1 MTAASYLSLIAA
13 FLRRIRYIFV
23 AVAGLYAAWLL
34 FAWLALPPILQSQAE
49 KFVLARSGHHLT
61 MDRPAFN
68 PFLLRLHLRNVKL
81 TEPDGAHLLSFR
93 NLIVDFSTTS
103 LFRRAYVFDEIALD
117 NLDATLIVLPKNRL
131 NWSGLI
137 DAFRSKEKKPSS
149 ELPRLVIR
157 KISLT
162 GAQAYLADRRTATER
177 AARIEPMTLELNDLS
192 TLPNGKGR
200 YEVTARTSFGANI
213 AWDGVLT
220 LKPVSMAGHLRVDGI
235 SLSRLASYMPL
246 PATIAAPQG
255 VARFSLSYR
264 AGMIE
269 DVFNLKLSNIAAR
282 LDDFKVQGKTDASA
296 VVSAG
301 RIALDGGRF
310 DLTKRRVGFQ
320 TLAISGGNLQAVRD
334 AKGRINWQVLLPKP
348 AKQAAAPQSAAPGWH
363 YRIEKIALSGFGL
376 QLRDAG
382 PGASFALEDIAAET
396 GPVSDDLGQPLPV
409 KVSLRSRDGGTF
421 SAEGTV
427 VPTAP
432 SADLQIKLDGL
443 NLAPVQP
450 YLARTTTLKLTSGN
464 VSSDGHLVF
473 VGKNADY
480 TGGFAVRNLRILTT
494 DGQVFLAWTSLSS
507 TTLAV
512 SNAKL
517 RMRELLLDGLDTR
530 LIIAKDKSI
539 NFTKILRTSAAKPAV
554 PPPSAPQ
561 TADVSAP
568 VSPVAA
574 PVPPAVK
581 PAAPLFPVHIARLRI
596 LRSQMEFADHSLAL
610 PFGTHI
616 HALNGTLV
624 NISTRQGG
632 APARLLVNGQIDDYG
647 MAHGEGL
654 VDLFKPTDNL
664 DIKVDFTNV
673 EMARLTPYSATFAG
687 RKIESGKL
695 TLHLQYKIKNRQM
708 LGDNQIIM
716 DKITLGER
724 VKSPQAKDLPLE
736 LAIAILEDSDGRID
750 LGLPVSGSL
759 DDPKFSYGGIIW
771 KAITN
776 VLTKIVT
783 APFRALGA
791 LFGGGDDKFDGI
803 VFVAGSP
810 ALSPPE
816 QEKLNA
822 FAAGL
827 QKHPKLGVTLH
838 GTWSEADRS
847 ALQDLELRRQIAG
860 KLGLSTEGDPGL
872 LTPDQPK
879 VKEALEA
886 LYSSKFGNGGLAAMR
901 EGYGKANPGKIE
913 TPTSGRIM
921 SLFTG
926 LIGSKKDL
934 SATEVAGL
942 KGADFHVILY
952 KKLVAAEV
960 VTDAALQ
967 QLAQARG
974 NLILSGLQ
982 KAQAPMDRIKLD
994 AVAKADADGKEVPV
1008 KVDMAPVAP
1017 PPDQTAA
1024 PAHP

>member
-1 MTAASYLSLIAA
+1 MTTTFRFSSIVG
-13 FLRRIRYIFV
+13 FLHKIRHILV
-23 AVAGLYAAWLL
+23 ALAGLYVAWLL
-34 FAWLALPPILQSQAE
+34 FAWLALPPLLQSQAE
-49 KFVLARSGHHLT
+49 KIVLARSGHHLT
-61 MDRPAFN
+61 MDKPSFN

-81 TEPDGAHLLSFR
+81 TEPGGQHLLSFR
-93 NLIVDFSTTS
+93 SLIVEFSSTS

-131 NWSGLI
+131 NWTGLI
-137 DAFRSKEKKPSS
+137 EAFQSKEKKPSG
-149 ELPRLVIR
+149 ELPRLLIR

-162 GAQAYLADRRTATER
+162 EAQATLTDRRTGVER
-177 AARIEPMTLELNDLS
+177 TARVEPMTLELTDLS

-200 YEVTARTSFGANI
+200 YEITARTSFGARI
-213 AWDGVLT
+213 AWDGILA
-220 LKPVSMAGHLRVDGI
+220 LKPIQMTGHLQVTGI
-235 SLSRLASYMPL
+235 SLPRLAQYMPL
-246 PATIAAPQG
+246 PGTIAAPEG
-255 VARFSLSYR
+255 VAAFSTSYQ

-269 DVFNLKLSNIAAR
+269 DAFNLKLSNLAFR
-282 LDDFKVQGKTDASA
+282 LDGFKIAGKADPSA
-296 VVSAG
+296 VATAG
-301 RIALDGGRF
+301 RIALSGGRF
-310 DLTKRRVGFQ
+310 DLSRRSISFKALS
-320 TLAISGGNLQAVRD
+320 LAGGNVQAVRD
-334 AKGRINWQVLLPKP
+334 AKGRINWQALVP
-348 AKQAAAPQSAAPGWH
+348 AKQTTAPQTPAHGGGWH
-363 YRIEKIALSGFGL
+363 YRIEKVDVSGFGL
-376 QLRDAG
+376 QFRDAG

-396 GPVSDDLGQPLPV
+396 GPVSEDLGQPLPL
-409 KVSLRSRDGGTF
+409 KVSFRSRDGGTF

-443 NLAPVQP
+443 NIAPVQP

-464 VSSDGHLVF
+464 VSSEGHLVF
-473 VGKNADY
+473 ADKQADY
-480 TGGFAVRNLRILTT
+480 TGGFAVRNLRILTA
-494 DGQVFLAWTSLSS
+494 DGQTFLAWTSLST
-507 TTLAV
+507 TTLTTAN
-512 SNAKL
+512 NAKL
-517 RMRELLLDGLDTR
+517 AMRELLLDGLDTR
-530 LIIAKDKSI
+530 LIIAQDKSI
-539 NFTKILRTSAAKPAV
+539 NFTKILRTNAIK
-554 PPPSAPQ
+554 PPPSAPL
-561 TADVSAP
+561 AAVAEPVPVARAP
-568 VSPVAA
+568 VAQAA
-574 PVPPAVK
+574 K
-581 PAAPLFPVHIARLRI
+581 PAASLFPVHIGRLRI

-616 HALNGTLV
+616 HALNGTIV
-624 NISTRQGG
+624 NISTRPG

-647 MAHGEGL
+647 MAHSEGL
-654 VDLFKPTDNL
+654 VDLFKPTDNM

-695 TLHLQYKIKNRQM
+695 TLHLQYKLKNRQM

-791 LFGGGDDKFDGI
+791 LFGGDTDKFDGI
-803 VFVAGSP
+803 VFAAGSP

-827 QKHPKLGVTLH
+827 KKHPKLGVTLH
-838 GTWSEADRS
+838 GTWSDADRS
-847 ALQDLELRRQIAG
+847 ALQDLQLRREIAG

-879 VKEALEA
+879 VKAALEA

-901 EGYGKANPGKIE
+901 EGYGKVNPGKIE

-926 LIGSKKDL
+926 IIGSKKDL
-934 SATEVAGL
+934 SAADVAGL
-942 KGADFHVILY
+942 KGTDFHVVLY
-952 KKLVAAEV
+952 QKLVAAEV

-967 QLAQARG
+967 QLAQVRG
-974 NLILSGLQ
+974 SLVLGELQ

-994 AVAKADADGKEVPV
+994 APAKADADGKNVPL
-1008 KVDMAPVAP
+1008 KVDMAPVAAP
-1017 PPDQTAA
+1017 SSQAA
-1024 PAHP
+1024 VPQPAR

>member
-1 MTAASYLSLIAA
+1 MTTTFRFSSIVG
-13 FLRRIRYIFV
+13 FLHKIRHILV
-23 AVAGLYAAWLL
+23 ALAGLYVVWLL
-34 FAWLALPPILQSQAE
+34 FAWLALPPLLQSQAE
-49 KFVLARSGHHLT
+49 KIVLARSGHHLT
-61 MDRPAFN
+61 MDKPSFN

-81 TEPDGAHLLSFR
+81 TEPGGQHLLSFR
-93 NLIVDFSTTS
+93 NLIVEFSSTS

-117 NLDATLIVLPKNRL
+117 NLDATLVVLPKNRL
-131 NWSGLI
+131 NWTGLI
-137 DAFRSKEKKPSS
+137 EAFQSKEKKPSG
-149 ELPRLVIR
+149 ELPRLLIR

-162 GAQAYLADRRTATER
+162 EAQATLTDRRTGVER
-177 AARIEPMTLELNDLS
+177 TARIEPMTLELTDLS
-192 TLPNGKGR
+192 TLSNGKGR
-200 YEVTARTSFGANI
+200 YEITARTSFGAHI
-213 AWDGVLT
+213 AWDGVLA
-220 LKPVSMAGHLRVDGI
+220 LKPVQMTGHLQVTGI
-235 SLSRLASYMPL
+235 SLPRVAQYMPL
-246 PATIAAPQG
+246 PGTIAAPEG
-255 VARFSLSYR
+255 VAAFSTSYQ

-269 DVFNLKLSNIAAR
+269 DAFNLKLSNLAFR
-282 LDDFKVQGKTDASA
+282 LDGFKIAGKADPSA
-296 VVSAG
+296 VATAG
-301 RIALDGGRF
+301 RIALSGGRF
-310 DLTKRRVGFQ
+310 DLSRRSVSFKA
-320 TLAISGGNLQAVRD
+320 LSLSGGNVQAVRD
-334 AKGRINWQVLLPKP
+334 AKGRINWQALVP
-348 AKQAAAPQSAAPGWH
+348 AKQTTAPQTPAHGGGWH
-363 YRIEKIALSGFGL
+363 YRIEKVDVSGFGL
-376 QLRDAG
+376 QFRDAG

-396 GPVSDDLGQPLPV
+396 GPVSEDLSQPLPL
-409 KVSLRSRDGGTF
+409 KVSFRSRDGGTF

-443 NLAPVQP
+443 NIAPVQP
-450 YLARTTTLKLTSGN
+450 YLAHTTTLKLTSGS
-464 VSSDGHLVF
+464 VSSEGHLKF
-473 VGKNADY
+473 ADKQADY
-480 TGGFAVRNLRILTT
+480 TGGFAVRNLHILTA
-494 DGQVFLAWTSLSS
+494 DGQTFLAWTSLST
-507 TTLAV
+507 TTLAA

-517 RMRELLLDGLDTR
+517 AMRELLLDGLDTR
-530 LIIAKDKSI
+530 VIIAQDKSI
-539 NFTKILRTSAAKPAV
+539 NFTKIFRTGPAK
-554 PPPSAPQ
+554 
-561 TADVSAP
+561 
-568 VSPVAA
+568 PVAA
-574 PVPPAVK
+574 PPPSVPLAAVAEPVLAAPVAQAAK
-581 PAAPLFPVHIARLRI
+581 PAAPLFPVHIGRLRI

-616 HALNGTLV
+616 HALNGTIV
-624 NISTRQGG
+624 NISTRPG

-647 MAHGEGL
+647 MAHSEGL
-654 VDLFKPTDNL
+654 VDLFKPTDNM

-695 TLHLQYKIKNRQM
+695 TLHLQYKLKNRQM

-791 LFGGGDDKFDGI
+791 LFGGDNDKFDGI
-803 VFVAGSP
+803 VFAAGSP

-827 QKHPKLGVTLH
+827 KKHPKLGVTLH
-838 GTWSEADRS
+838 GTWSDADRS
-847 ALQDLELRRQIAG
+847 ALQDLQLRREIAG

-879 VKEALEA
+879 VKAALEA

-926 LIGSKKDL
+926 IIGSKKDL

-942 KGADFHVILY
+942 KGTDFHVVLY
-952 KKLVAAEV
+952 QKLVAAEV

-974 NLILSGLQ
+974 SLILSELQ

-994 AVAKADADGKEVPV
+994 APAKADADGKNVPL
-1008 KVDMAPVAP
+1008 KVDMAPI
-1017 PPDQTAA
+1017 AA
-1024 PAHP
+1024 PSSQAAVPQPAR

>member
-1 MTAASYLSLIAA
+1 MNAASTLSSIAA
-13 FLRRIRYIFV
+13 FLRRIRHILLAF
-23 AVAGLYAAWLL
+23 AGLYVAWLL
-34 FAWLALPPILQSQAE
+34 FAWLALPPLLQSQSE
-49 KFVLARSGHHLT
+49 KYVLARSGHHLT
-61 MDRPAFN
+61 MDKPAFN
-68 PFLLRLHLRNVKL
+68 PFLLRLHLRNLKL
-81 TEPDGAHLLSFR
+81 TEPDGRPLLSFR
-93 NLIVDFSTTS
+93 DLIVDFSSTS

-117 NLDATLIVLPKNRL
+117 SPDATLVLLPKNRL

-137 DAFRSKEKKPSS
+137 EAFESKEKKPSS

-157 KISLT
+157 KITLT
-162 GAQAYLADRRTATER
+162 AAQATLSDRRTAAER
-177 AARIEPMTLELNDLS
+177 TARIEPMTLELTDLS
-192 TLPNGKGR
+192 TLPNNRGR
-200 YEVTARTSFGANI
+200 YEITAKTSFGANI
-213 AWDGVLT
+213 AWDGVVA
-220 LKPVSMAGHLRVDGI
+220 LKPFVVAGHLRVDGI
-235 SLSRLASYMPL
+235 SLARLAPYMPL
-246 PATIAAPQG
+246 PATIAAPEG
-255 VARFSLSYR
+255 VAAFATAYQ

-269 DVFNLKLSNIAAR
+269 DAFNVKLSGLAVR
-282 LDDFKVQGKTDASA
+282 LDGFKLAGKADPSA
-296 VVSAG
+296 VATAG
-301 RIALDGGRF
+301 RIALSGGRF
-310 DLTKRRVGFQ
+310 DLLKRRIAFQ
-320 TLAISGGNLQAVRD
+320 QLAVSGGGVEVVRD
-334 AKGRINWQVLLPKP
+334 AKGRINWQALLPKP
-348 AKQAAAPQSAAPGWH
+348 AKEAAAPQPAAKGWH
-363 YRIEKIALSGFGL
+363 YRIERVSLSGYGV
-376 QLRDAG
+376 QLRDG
-382 PGASFALEDIAAET
+382 GANFALQDIAAET
-396 GPVSDDLGQPLPV
+396 GPVSEDLSQPLPV

-421 SAEGTV
+421 AAEGTV
-427 VPTAP
+427 VATAP

-450 YLARTTTLKLTSGN
+450 YLARTTTLKLASGS
-464 VSSDGHLVF
+464 VSSEGHLVF
-473 VGKNADY
+473 AGKEADY
-480 TGGFAVRNLRILTT
+480 TGGFAVRNLRILTG

-507 TTLAV
+507 TSLAA

-517 RMRELLLDGLDTR
+517 AMRELVLDGLDTR

-539 NFTKILRTSAAKPAV
+539 NFTKIFRTPAAKPA
-554 PPPSAPQ
+554 PPRSAPQ
-561 TADVSAP
+561 PATAAS
-568 VSPVAA
+568 AA
-574 PVPPAVK
+574 PA
-581 PAAPLFPVHIARLRI
+581 PAAKPVPLFPVNIARLRI

-632 APARLLVNGQIDDYG
+632 APARLLVNGQIDNYG
-647 MAHGEGL
+647 TAHGEGL

-664 DIKVDFTNV
+664 DIKVDFANV

-708 LGDNQIIM
+708 MGDNQIIM

-724 VKSPQAKDLPLE
+724 VQSPQAKDLPLE

-791 LFGGGDDKFDGI
+791 LFGGDDKFDGI
-803 VFVAGSP
+803 VFAAGSP

-816 QEKLNA
+816 QEKLAA

-827 QKHPKLGVTLH
+827 KKHPKLAVTLH
-838 GTWSEADRS
+838 GTWSEADRA
-847 ALQDLELRRQIAG
+847 ALQDLQLRRQIAA

-872 LTPDQPK
+872 LTPDQPN

-886 LYSSKFGNGGLAAMR
+886 LYAGKFGNGGLAAMR
-901 EGYGKANPGKIE
+901 EGFGKANPGKLE
-913 TPTSGRIM
+913 TGTSGRMMAI
-921 SLFTG
+921 FTG
-926 LIGSKKDL
+926 IIGSKKDL
-934 SATEVAGL
+934 SADEVAGL
-942 KGADFHVILY
+942 KGADFHAVLY
-952 KKLVAAEV
+952 RKLVAAEV

-974 NLILSGLQ
+974 TLILNELQ

-994 AVAKADADGKEVPV
+994 AVAKAEADGKDVPL
-1008 KVDMAPVAP
+1008 KVDMAPIAS
-1017 PPDQTAA
+1017 PPDQAVQ